1 MTQFGTPSNFFCF
14 FSSTYPM
21 YLLEF
26 ASCILGTMCAFR
38 IYRANWLSSKPEW
51 AVRQA
56 HQDPFFQFY
65 RFCCCRRSRL
75 CHIYLLERTSEQQDG
90 RTNGRSIHPP
100 ILIDHSSIKSTEC
113 EKWFKAPKPSVFVW
127 VASKIKV

>member
-1 MTQFGTPSNFFCF
+1 
-14 FSSTYPM
+14 M

-56 HQDPFFQFY
+56 HQDPFFPHSIVFVVAAAAASVISIFQNELVN
-65 RFCCCRRSRL
+65 SRM
-75 CHIYLLERTSEQQDG
+75 DG
-90 RTNGRSIHPP
+90 RTDGPFIHPY
-100 ILIDHSSIKSTEC
+100 
-113 EKWFKAPKPSVFVW
+113 
-127 VASKIKV
+127 